1 MSPKWLMCLNVKG
14 YITRKSF
21 RHTTVSGPSFSIIH
35 GPNAWIITLSLIH
48 GSHNYILNT
57 FSVAGAETLET
68 ESFQLT
74 TGGARPVLPQLRDL
88 ETVRGEMTE
97 ATEAGREAKV
107 KGSLRTGP
115 SPWQGMRGWSR
126 NFSPGPR
133 AGSTSTVTR
142 TFRWRPLGQMSP
154 RVLSHLTKLS

>member
-21 RHTTVSGPSFSIIH
+21 RHTTVPGPSFSIIH

-48 GSHNYILNT
+48 GSHNYNLNT
-57 FSVAGAETLET
+57 FSAAGAETLET

-88 ETVRGEMTE
+88 ETARGEMTE
-97 ATEAGREAKV
+97 ATEAGREAK
-107 KGSLRTGP
+107 GSPRTGP
-115 SPWQGMRGWSR
+115 SPWPGMRGWSR
-126 NFSPGPR
+126 NSSPGPR

>member
-1 MSPKWLMCLNVKG
+1 MSPNWLMCLNVKG

-21 RHTTVSGPSFSIIH
+21 RHTTVPGPCLPIIH

-48 GSHNYILNT
+48 RYHNYILNT

-74 TGGARPVLPQLRDL
+74 TGGVRPVLPQPRDL
-88 ETVRGEMTE
+88 GTMRGEMTE
-97 ATEAGREAKV
+97 ATEAGREAR
-107 KGSLRTGP
+107 GSPRTGP
-115 SPWQGMRGWSR
+115 SLWPGMRGWSR
-126 NFSPGPR
+126 SSSLEPR
-133 AGSTSTVTR
+133 VGSTLTVTR
-142 TFRWRPLGQMSP
+142 TSLWRPLGQMSP